1 MIDSTNSDDAI
12 LAELGARLART
23 RLERNMS
30 QQQLAVEAGLS
41 KRTIER
47 MEAGE
52 EGKLSNLVRVLRA
65 LDLLDRLDALVPE
78 PLPSPIEQLKLRGR
92 RRRRA
97 GRSAAARRAEPAAP
111 WRWGD
116 EPVSPGDD
124 PAEAWRRGDEPP
136 GRHAA

>member
-1 MIDSTNSDDAI
+1 MIDRTSTDDAI
-12 LAELGARLART
+12 LAELGARLTRT

-47 MEAGE
+47 MEAGA

-65 LDLLDRLDALVPE
+65 LDLLDGLDALVPE

-97 GRSAAARRAEPAAP
+97 GRATAVRHDEPAAP

-116 EPVSPGDD
+116 EPASPGDD
-124 PAEAWRRGDEPP
+124 PAAPRRRGDEPP
-136 GRHAA
+136 GRHVA

>member
-1 MIDSTNSDDAI
+1 MIDGLSSDTTV
-12 LAELGARLART
+12 LAELGDRLART

-30 QQQLAVEAGLS
+30 QQQLALEAGLS

-52 EGKLSNLVRVLRA
+52 ESKLSNLVRVLRA
-65 LDLLDRLDALVPE
+65 LDLLDRFDALVPE

-97 GRSAAARRAEPAAP
+97 GRSAARRAEPAEP
-111 WRWGD
+111 WSWGD

-124 PAEAWRRGDEPP
+124 PAAPWRGGDEPP
-136 GRHAA
+136 GRHVA